1 MAVHEP
7 LIGAHTSAAG
17 GSFNAL
23 IEGEKI
29 GANCIQFFTNNQKQW
44 RARTIAVD
52 EIERFKA
59 LKDKTGISN
68 IMSHDSYLINLG
80 CPNQENLE
88 KSRIAFKHEIERCHA
103 LGVDFM
109 NFHPGAAL
117 KSSEKECLDTI
128 VESLL
133 QVEGLCKKGST
144 VLLIE
149 ATAGQGSTV
158 GWNFKQIGY
167 LVKHTSKKIPIGVC
181 IDTCHIF
188 AGGYDIRTKKGWQS
202 TLDEFDKEI
211 GLKYLRALHLNDS
224 MHPLGSRKDRHA
236 PLGQG
241 EIGIE
246 CFKVLMSH
254 PNLKEL
260 PKYLETPKTELWP
273 DEIKLLKSFYK
284 R

>member
-1 MAVHEP
+1 MDSKEP

-23 IEGEKI
+23 IAGSRI

-44 RARTIAVD
+44 RSRTISPD
-52 EIERFKA
+52 EIQKFHA
-59 LKDKTGISN
+59 LRETTGISH

-80 CPNQENLE
+80 CPNKENLE
-88 KSRIAFKHEIERCHA
+88 KSRIAFKQEIERCHT
-103 LGVDFM
+103 LGIDYM

-117 KSSEKECLDTI
+117 KSPEKECLDTI

-133 QVEGLCKKGST
+133 QVEELCKKGPT
-144 VLLIE
+144 KLLIE

-158 GWNFKQIGY
+158 GWNFQQLGY
-167 LVKHTSKKIPIGVC
+167 LIKHTAKKLPIGIC

-188 AGGYDIRTKKGWQS
+188 AGGYDISTKKGWQE
-202 TLDEFDKEI
+202 TLDAFDKEI
-211 GLKYLRALHLNDS
+211 GLKYLMALHLNDS
-224 MHPLGSRKDRHA
+224 LHPVGSRKDRHA

-246 CFKVLMSH
+246 CFKVIMTH
-254 PNLKEL
+254 PDLKDL
-260 PKYLETPKTELWP
+260 PKYLETPKPELWP
-273 DEIKLLKSFYK
+273 EEIKLLKSFYK